1 MKMKYLLVLLVIG
14 FISNSFTPS
23 GNFQDGYFKKGEL
36 ISFTHDV
43 NSDDKFYNAYVK
55 RGAFDGTRFY
65 LEIDSNKNYLLSKLR
80 PAMGDKQD
88 ELMLVGCN
96 GTAMYDGNNMAI
108 ELHNSEKKY
117 FMVDINSGEITK
129 LNNSPKRILLESIDQ
144 KGNKAEFYSPEKS
157 FESRVSFSILALPI
171 NVKKK
176 ELYVANHAPKT
187 IAHFKS
193 IRVEFENEQQIE
205 FPQGCYMLCAGNS
218 FTLK

>member
-1 MKMKYLLVLLVIG
+1 MKYLLVLLVIG

-108 ELHNSEKKY
+108 ELQNSEKKY
-117 FMVDINSGEITK
+117 FMVDINTRAITK
-129 LNNSPKRILLESIDQ
+129 LNYGPKRIFLESQDL
-144 KGNKAEFYSPEKS
+144 KGNKATFYSPEKTN
-157 FESRVSFSILALPI
+157 ESITLSISILALPI
-171 NVKKK
+171 NVTKKA
-176 ELYVANHAPKT
+176 LYAAQHDSKT

-193 IRVEFENEQQIE
+193 IIIECEDNEKIT
-205 FPQGCYMLCAGNS
+205 FPSGCYMLCAGNS

>member
-65 LEIDSNKNYLLSKLR
+65 LEIDSNKNYLLSDLQK
-80 PAMGDKQD
+80 AKGDKQD
-88 ELMLVGCN
+88 ELTFVLCN
-96 GTAMYDGNNMAI
+96 GEASYDGKIISITLQNTG
-108 ELHNSEKKY
+108 KKY

-193 IRVEFENEQQIE
+193 IRVEFENEQQID